1 MRPMRTS
8 HAKYRLWTTRK
19 THPISSPVPRAEPAP
34 AAAWPAYPLRGTR
47 GTTRPVQFRIK
58 LPQENKKAHIALTR
72 ATRTEVAAGLVAPA
86 RPAVSKA
93 ARASRPAAA
102 AAYSRPLDMLLYPNK
117 TATQSPHET
126 LVRCAQGWRL
136 RLASSWCRKSSA
148 PASSST
154 RRQLSLILAA
164 PTRFHS
170 VLRLRRSRER
180 HARGYA
186 MRRSGSRR

>member
-1 MRPMRTS
+1 MDNTKNAPDLIASAPGRARTRCRVACLPLKRYPW
-8 HAKYRLWTTRK
+8 HHKART
-19 THPISSPVPRAEPAP
+19 VPD
-34 AAAWPAYPLRGTR
+34 
-47 GTTRPVQFRIK
+47 QI
-58 LPQENKKAHIALTR
+58 PQENKKAHIALTR

-93 ARASRPAAA
+93 ARANRPAAA